1 MHWKSIFTA
10 EFDITNS
17 EIPQSLLN
25 EISTGA
31 HLIAALKV
39 DVSEGFDLDK
49 IEEWITIRAQNSKFE
64 IGKAKFLGNFSLINK
79 TTYFVK
85 DLGRDFNA
93 IWYHSS

>member
-17 EIPQSLLN
+17 EIPKNLFN

-49 IEEWITIRAQNSKFE
+49 IEEWIVIRAQDPKFE
-64 IGKAKFLGNFSLINK
+64 IGKARFLGDFSLINE
-79 TTYFVK
+79 TTFFVK
-85 DLGRDFNA
+85 DLGKDFNA